1 MMSVKPS
8 NISQVMFSVRMY
20 QLLLHAYPAKFRQ
33 DYGPH
38 MAQVF
43 QDCCLRM
50 VRQGGANGMARLWVV
65 TLLDLAQSVISE
77 HAHKEIEMK
86 KEMKPEDIRM
96 AGWALIMGAVTFAIG
111 MLSQLIGGPDFW
123 TIGTAL
129 VILLSL
135 PLLVIGLLGVRS
147 RYGDNVG
154 GFGRNI
160 LLAGA
165 ILGPLTCLITFV
177 GGVTQ
182 LVREDLGWILLY
194 VGLAVLLACLALFG
208 IVALYKRPLPR
219 WNVVPVIAG
228 VWYPIL
234 IFYWFVPLVS
244 PGAWEGRL
252 NIPDS
257 VSIIL
262 LTIQS
267 IALAALGYI
276 LRSDVPEEAAATA

>member
-1 MMSVKPS
+1 MIIQSTELPIVTLSVK
-8 NISQVMFSVRMY
+8 VYRV
-20 QLLLHAYPAKFRQ
+20 LLSAYPTRFQ
-33 DYGPH
+33 QEYGPE
-38 MAQVF
+38 MTQVF
-43 QDCCLRM
+43 QDCCLRT
-50 VRQGGANGMARLWVV
+50 VRQSGTSGMMKLWLV
-65 TLLDLAQSVISE
+65 TLFDLVQSVVSE

-96 AGWALIMGAVTFAIG
+96 AGWALIWGAITFAIG
-111 MLSQLIGGPDFW
+111 MLSQLVGGTDFW

-135 PLLVIGLLGVRS
+135 PLLVIGLLGVRN

-165 ILGPLTCLITFV
+165 ILGPLKCLITFV
-177 GGVTQ
+177 GGVAQ

-208 IVALYKRPLPR
+208 IVALHKKPLPR

-234 IFYWFVPLVS
+234 ILYWFVPLVS

-267 IALAALGYI
+267 IALAALGFI
-276 LRSDVPEEAAATA
+276 LKSDILEETVAPA